1 MDERREPVGGS
12 RRHAPMRRLASLLM
26 AFALVATVRMA
37 IPPSVAACSCMG
49 PQPMIAY
56 AEDPS
61 VVIFTGVPA
70 PMETAGQPAVVTRW
84 FKGGGILEP
93 RVVFDASGFGE
104 DGGASCMIP
113 PLPVGGEYI
122 FVAYRTEGQDTLG
135 LGLCSPHAP
144 VADAAGA
151 EMLRD
156 AMGAYAAV
164 TPTSASDPPA
174 NPEEAPASAVDTIGP
189 IAIVIGA
196 VGLAGV
202 LFGAVLVF
210 GRRRGTPEA

>member
-1 MDERREPVGGS
+1 
-12 RRHAPMRRLASLLM
+12 MRRLASLLM

-61 VVIFTGVPA
+61 IAIFTGVPA
-70 PMETAGQPAVVTRW
+70 PMEPAGQPAVVTRW

-93 RVVFDASGFGE
+93 RVVFDPSGFGE

-122 FVAYRTEGQDTLG
+122 FVAYRIEGQETLG

-144 VADAAGA
+144 VADDAGA
-151 EMLRD
+151 EMLKE
-156 AMGAYAAV
+156 AMAAYAAV

-174 NPEEAPASAVDTIGP
+174 TPENEPASTVETAGP
-189 IAIVIGA
+189 IVIVLGA
-196 VGLAGV
+196 VALAGI
-202 LFGAVLVF
+202 LFGAVLVL
-210 GRRRGTPEA
+210 GRRRGSPEA